1 MNAWLIGQS
10 LDLAEAAK
18 FKFEIGG
25 IQKHFTTILRSF

>member
-18 FKFEIGG
+18 FKFESGG
-25 IQKHFTTILRSF
+25 IQKNILRQF